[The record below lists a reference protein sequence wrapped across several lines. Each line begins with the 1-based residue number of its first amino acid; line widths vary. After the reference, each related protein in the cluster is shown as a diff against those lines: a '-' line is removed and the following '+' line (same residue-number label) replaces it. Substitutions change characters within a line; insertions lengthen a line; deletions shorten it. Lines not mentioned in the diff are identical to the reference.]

1 MRLLVF
7 LLALANLTLLGYIL
21 LDRSIGSEP
30 ERIDAQL
37 NPQRIKL
44 LTPQQVAALGPS
56 KAAALP
62 NVCLEWGP
70 FSDRERERAT
80 AILEPFQLAK
90 LVSQRRAEVS
100 GAYWVYLPPAASRQ
114 AAEQRVVELRGSGL
128 DEVAIVEGG
137 ENRNAIALGVFRTAE
152 AAGRFAES
160 LRGRGIANVQTG
172 PRGQPVV
179 QTVFVIR
186 DPQPAL
192 LARAREAQSEF
203 PGVEAKTGPCPEG
216 N

>member
-30 ERIDAQL
+30 ERIGAQL

-44 LTPQQVAALGPS
+44 LTPQQVAALGPA
-56 KAAALP
+56 KEAALP

-70 FSDRERERAT
+70 FTDRERDRAV
-80 AILEPFQLAK
+80 AILEPFDLAK
-90 LVSQRRAEVS
+90 LVTQRRAEVS
-100 GAYWVYLPPAASRQ
+100 GAYWVYLPPAATRQ
-114 AAEQRVVELRGSGL
+114 AAEQRIAELRGAGLTEVTLVESG
-128 DEVAIVEGG
+128 GG
-137 ENRNAIALGVFRTAE
+137 RNAIALGVFRTAD

-160 LRGRGIANVQTG
+160 LRSRGIADVQSG

-179 QTVFVIR
+179 QTVLVIR

-192 LARAREAQSEF
+192 LDRTRAAQAEF
-203 PGVEAKTGPCPEG
+203 PGVEVRTGPCPEG